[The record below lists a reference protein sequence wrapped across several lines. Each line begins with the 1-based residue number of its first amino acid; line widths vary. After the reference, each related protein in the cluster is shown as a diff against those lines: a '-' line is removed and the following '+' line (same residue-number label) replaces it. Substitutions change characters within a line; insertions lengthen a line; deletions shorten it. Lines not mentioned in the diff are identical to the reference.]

1 MHRAY
6 WGIVLAL
13 SRMSA
18 RSLAEEA
25 DSPHC
30 SYVNQLKNEYFF
42 AYRQNPHEA
51 EVRSWHNS
59 LQALAQLLV
68 SAQLGD
74 VEMLIEHQMPMCSL
88 RADVVLA
95 GRHPATGE
103 PAYVV
108 VELKQWS
115 AAHMISGSED
125 LCEIP
130 GRRPR
135 RALLHPVSQVS
146 RYGEYLTDLVQIFDG
161 CPERLS
167 TAAFLHNATTSSV
180 SALLAAPV
188 ADGRLFTDSTKEQFA
203 DFLRER
209 IQGDPENGA
218 GDSLLRSR
226 SAPTRKLMDV
236 AATQLAEREIFKL
249 LGAQQKAFSLVLRTL
264 ENIRSASFGGKE
276 VVLVTGGPGSGK
288 SVVALSLMGHLLR
301 ERRSVAHATGS
312 KSFTTTL
319 QKRVTAS
326 PQRVGKLFSYFNAF
340 GKARPNDLEVLILDE
355 AHRMRENSNGA
366 PAGSKWAVRR
376 QIEELMDAAQVPVF
390 LLDEH
395 QVVRPGE
402 TGTVE
407 AIEKAAADRGV
418 TVRHVNLDGQFRCG
432 GSRAYETWVLRLLG
446 LSPGGPQRWAGTDR
460 FSLSVAG
467 SPEELEE
474 ILRTK
479 RAEGMT
485 ARITAGFCW
494 PWSRPRKDGT
504 LVDDVRI
511 GAWQRPWNVD
521 HPTGVGGCPPSDLWA
536 TDPAGFGQVG
546 CIYTAQGFEFDWA
559 GVILGPDLT
568 WRGGGWHVDP
578 AASED
583 KMIKDWGG
591 RTAGPS
597 ASPPPDLGRLIR
609 NTYKVLLTRGMVGS
623 VLYSTDEE
631 TRAMLTEIVHGGG
644 GQGSSGH

>member
-1 MHRAY
+1 M
-6 WGIVLAL
+6 AL
-13 SRMSA
+13 SRISA
-18 RSLAEEA
+18 RSLADEA

-30 SYVNQLKNEYFF
+30 SYVDLLKNEYFF
-42 AYRQNPHEA
+42 TYRQEPPEA
-51 EVRSWHNS
+51 EVRSWRSS
-59 LQALAQLLV
+59 LPALAQLLV

-74 VEMLIEHQMPMCSL
+74 VEMLIEYEMPMCSL

-95 GRHPATGE
+95 GSHPVTRE

-115 AAHMISGSED
+115 AAHMIPGSVD
-125 LCEIP
+125 LCEVPDI
-130 GRRPR
+130 RPR

-146 RYGEYLTDLVQIFDG
+146 RYGEYLADLVQIFDG

-167 TAAFLHNATTSSV
+167 TAAFLHNATSVSV

-188 ADGRLFTDSTKEQFA
+188 AGDRLFTDTTKARFA

-209 IQGDPENGA
+209 IQGDPECSA

-226 SAPTRKLMDV
+226 FAPTRKLMDV
-236 AATQLAEREIFKL
+236 AATQVMEREIFKL
-249 LGAQQKAFSLVLRTL
+249 LGEQQKAFSLVLRTL
-264 ENIRSASFGGKE
+264 EKTQSASFGGKE
-276 VVLVTGGPGSGK
+276 LILVTGGPGSGK
-288 SVVALSLMGHLLR
+288 SVIALSLMGHLLR

-319 QKRVTAS
+319 QRRVASS
-326 PQRVGKLFSYFNAF
+326 PQRAAKLFAYFNGF

-366 PAGSKWAVRR
+366 PAGSKWAIRR

-402 TGTVE
+402 TGTVQV
-407 AIEKAAADRGV
+407 IEKAAADRGV
-418 TVRHVNLDGQFRCG
+418 TVRHVDLDGQFRCG

-446 LSPGGPQRWAGTDR
+446 LSPGGPQRWAGTER
-460 FSLSVAG
+460 FDLRVAD
-467 SPEELEE
+467 SPEQLEE

-479 RAEGMT
+479 RAEGRT

-494 PWSRPRKDGT
+494 PWNRPRKDGT
-504 LVDDVRI
+504 LVNDVRI
-511 GAWQRPWNVD
+511 GPWQRPWNVD
-521 HPTGVGGCPPSDLWA
+521 HPTGVGGNPPSDLWA

-568 WRGGGWHVDP
+568 WRDNGWVVDP
-578 AASED
+578 SASED
-583 KMIKDWGG
+583 KMIKEWGG
-591 RTAGPS
+591 RAAGPF
-597 ASPPPDLGRLIR
+597 ASPQPDFGRLIR

-623 VLYSTDEE
+623 VLYSTDAE
-631 TRAMLTEIVHGGG
+631 TRAMLSEIVHGGM
-644 GQGSSGH
+644 

>member
-1 MHRAY
+1 
-6 WGIVLAL
+6 
-13 SRMSA
+13 MSA
-18 RSLAEEA
+18 RSLSDEA
-25 DSPHC
+25 GSLHR
-30 SYVNQLKNEYFF
+30 SYVNLLKSEYFF
-42 AYRQNPHEA
+42 TYRQNPPEA
-51 EVRSWHNS
+51 EVRSWNNS
-59 LQALAQLLV
+59 LHALAQLLI

-74 VEMLIEHQMPMCSL
+74 VEMLIEYQLPMCSL

-95 GRHPATGE
+95 GIHPDTGD

-115 AAHMISGSED
+115 AAHMISGSAD
-125 LCEIP
+125 LCEVSGI
-130 GRRPR
+130 RPR
-135 RALLHPVSQVS
+135 RAWMHPVSQVS
-146 RYGEYLTDLVQIFDG
+146 RYGEYLADLVQIFDG

-167 TAAFLHNATTSSV
+167 TAAFLHNATSS
-180 SALLAAPV
+180 SASELLTAPV
-188 ADGRLFTDSTKEQFA
+188 AGGRLFTDTSRAPFA

-209 IQGDPENGA
+209 IQGDPEFSA

-226 SAPTRKLMDV
+226 FSPNRKLMEV
-236 AATQLAEREIFKL
+236 AAAEVMEREIFKL
-249 LGAQQKAFSLVLRTL
+249 LGEQQKAFSLVLRTL
-264 ENIRSASFGGKE
+264 ENTQSTSFGGKE
-276 VVLVTGGPGSGK
+276 VVLITGGPGSGK
-288 SVVALSLMGHLLR
+288 SVIALSLMGHLLR
-301 ERRSVAHATGS
+301 EQRGVAHATGS

-319 QKRVTAS
+319 QKTVAGS
-326 PQRVGKLFSYFNAF
+326 PQRTAKLFAYFNGF
-340 GKARPNDLEVLILDE
+340 GQARPNDLEVLILDE

-366 PAGSKWAVRR
+366 LAGSKWEIRK

-402 TGTVE
+402 TGTVQV
-407 AIEKAAADRGV
+407 IEKAAADRGV
-418 TVRHVNLDGQFRCG
+418 IVRHVDLDGQFRCG

-446 LSPGGPQRWAGTDR
+446 LSPGGPQRWAGTER
-460 FSLSVAG
+460 FALRVAD

-504 LVDDVRI
+504 LVNDVRI
-511 GAWQRPWNVD
+511 GTWQRPWNVD
-521 HPTGVGGCPPSDLWA
+521 HPTGVGGNPPSDLWA

-568 WRGGGWHVDP
+568 WRGDDWVVDP
-578 AASED
+578 SASED
-583 KMIKDWGG
+583 KMIKEWRG
-591 RTAGPS
+591 REAGPS
-597 ASPPPDLGRLIR
+597 ASSRPDFKRLIL
-609 NTYKVLLTRGMVGS
+609 NTYKVLLTRGMAGS
-623 VLYSTDEE
+623 VLYSTDAE
-631 TRAMLTEIVHGGG
+631 TRAMLSQLVHGGM
-644 GQGSSGH
+644 